1 MGVKRKG
8 KKKKGGGGMG
18 GDSVARSLEAVLKLP
33 ALKNLSAKF
42 RPIVSGFPLIPC
54 CN

>member
-1 MGVKRKG
+1 MEVGGVGRG
-8 KKKKGGGGMG
+8 GRGGGT
-18 GDSVARSLEAVLKLP
+18 SAARWLEAVLKLP
-33 ALKNLSAKF
+33 ALKNLSAEF